1 MGQGRRLGAAVPGP
15 RRLLPGPEYG
25 AWIGFSARE
34 VTACAL
40 LLVGAGGHGA
50 TAAGAGRRLGRRA
63 VALPGK
69 WTAMKSRLVHLGPA
83 GGKFCLAIMYDR
95 IDDEVFAQGTVRTPD

>member
-1 MGQGRRLGAAVPGP
+1 
-15 RRLLPGPEYG
+15 
-25 AWIGFSARE
+25 
-34 VTACAL
+34 
-40 LLVGAGGHGA
+40 
-50 TAAGAGRRLGRRA
+50 